1 MLAKADIGIVTDKKT
16 IQQLSSSGEEA
27 RKTRREAR
35 ALIAEAE
42 RTAQEADEAKKD
54 APKGDQGK

>member
-1 MLAKADIGIVTDKKT
+1 MLAKADIGMVTDKKT
-16 IQQLSSSGEEA
+16 IQQLSSSGEA